1 MTLQKIK
8 EMKDIY
14 NHFNINNMLDRQYK
28 LTPAF
33 YIKQRKNRSFIIGS
47 KKYKIFLVGD
57 IIEFL
62 FVFKSVPLL
71 FSGICIAI
79 RRKAFCV
86 PDVTL
91 ILRNVIM
98 KVVIEVTVSFFY
110 NRVYKLKFLDYKRK
124 FYFFNKNKI
133 FFIRKRLNRES
144 RVGD

>member
-1 MTLQKIK
+1 
-8 EMKDIY
+8 MKDIY
-14 NHFNINNMLDRQYK
+14 KYFNIDNNIERQYK

-33 YIKQRKNRSFIIGS
+33 YIKQRKNRNLIKGS
-47 KKYKIFLVGD
+47 KKYKIFTIGD

-71 FSGICIAI
+71 YSGICIAI
-79 RRKAFCV
+79 RKKSFLM

-91 ILRNVIM
+91 ILRNIVM
-98 KVVIEVTVSFFY
+98 KVAIEITVSFFY
-110 NRVYKLKFLDYKRK
+110 NRIYKLKFLDYKRK

>member
-1 MTLQKIK
+1 MYI
-8 EMKDIY
+8 E
-14 NHFNINNMLDRQYK
+14 RQNR

-33 YIKQRKNRSFIIGS
+33 YIKQRKNRNLIKGS
-47 KKYKIFLVGD
+47 KKYKMFLVGD

-79 RRKAFCV
+79 KRKSFLV
-86 PDVTL
+86 PDVIL
-91 ILRNVIM
+91 VLRNIIM
-98 KVVIEVTVSFFY
+98 KVAIEVTVSFFY
-110 NRVYKLKFLDYKRK
+110 NRIYKLKFLDYKRK

-144 RVGD
+144 KVGD

>member
-1 MTLQKIK
+1 MQHL
-8 EMKDIY
+8 IY
-14 NHFNINNMLDRQYK
+14 NYFNIDNLLNRKYK

-33 YIKQRKNRSFIIGS
+33 YIKQRKNRSFIKGS
-47 KKYKIFLVGD
+47 KKYKIFIVGD

-62 FVFKSVPLL
+62 FIFKSVPLL

-79 RRKAFCV
+79 RKKSFLV

-91 ILRNVIM
+91 ILRNIIM
-98 KVVIEVTVSFFY
+98 KTAIEVTVSFFY
-110 NRVYKLKFLDYKRK
+110 NRIYKLKFLDYKRK

-144 RVGD
+144 RIGD

>member
-1 MTLQKIK
+1 MQHL
-8 EMKDIY
+8 IY
-14 NHFNINNMLDRQYK
+14 TYFNIDNLLNRKYK

-33 YIKQRKNRSFIIGS
+33 YIKQRKNRSFIKGS
-47 KKYKIFLVGD
+47 KKYKIFIVGD

-62 FVFKSVPLL
+62 FIFKSVPLL

-79 RRKAFCV
+79 RKKSFLV

-91 ILRNVIM
+91 ILRNIIM
-98 KVVIEVTVSFFY
+98 KTAIEVTVSFFY
-110 NRVYKLKFLDYKRK
+110 NRIYKLKFLDYKRK

-144 RVGD
+144 RIGD

>member
-1 MTLQKIK
+1 M
-8 EMKDIY
+8 EYPY
-14 NHFNINNMLDRQYK
+14 NHFNIDNLLDRKYK

-33 YIKQRKNRSFIIGS
+33 YIKQRKNRNFIKGS
-47 KKYKIFLVGD
+47 KKYKIFKVGD

-79 RRKAFCV
+79 KKKSFLV

-91 ILRNVIM
+91 ILRNIIM
-98 KVVIEVTVSFFY
+98 KVAIEVTVSFFY
-110 NRVYKLKFLDYKRK
+110 NRIYKLKFLDYKRK

-144 RVGD
+144 RVGA

>member
-1 MTLQKIK
+1 M
-8 EMKDIY
+8 ENIY
-14 NHFNINNMLDRQYK
+14 KYFNIDNLTERYNK

-33 YIKQRKNRSFIIGS
+33 YIKQRKNRITIKGS
-47 KKYKIFLVGD
+47 KKYKKFLVGD

-62 FVFKSVPLL
+62 FIFKSVPLL

-79 RRKAFCV
+79 RKKTFLV

-98 KVVIEVTVSFFY
+98 KVAIEVTVSFFY
-110 NRVYKLKFLDYKRK
+110 NRLYKLKFLDYKRK

-133 FFIRKRLNRES
+133 FYIRKRLNKES
-144 RVGD
+144 KIGD